1 MNDGN
6 SGRARATME
15 GQLALFEGLERV
27 RVVTHEI
34 DQAIVMT
41 RLGET
46 LDPDSRLYEV
56 HTEMRE
62 VIVEHFA
69 NLVAIAGQLEAIA
82 EVLCHPDRF
91 EKQ

>member
-1 MNDGN
+1 
-6 SGRARATME
+6 
-15 GQLALFEGLERV
+15 
-27 RVVTHEI
+27 
-34 DQAIVMT
+34 
-41 RLGET
+41 
-46 LDPDSRLYEV
+46 
-56 HTEMRE
+56 MRE